1 MAANADMGNTKSQT
15 ESIMKTRTTSRTYQL
30 GASHERQAF
39 VAYLRR
45 LRCADKTPGDPITM
59 LDMITEWVARRV
71 ARFSAK
77 PGGLGRTRKAKSV
90 SGKIKSAF
98 GCKVPNV

>member
-59 LDMITEWVARRV
+59 LDMITERV